1 MSIQS
6 IDGIEWEQSSFRAA
20 LRRTAVMLALALLII
35 GPIVVGGMVGWMTTR
50 EAGPVLGDDGW
61 LRTRPSTAGNGAGFP
76 LVSASEL
83 EAAGLSIDEARKI
96 LRR

>member
-1 MSIQS
+1 MSIQA
-6 IDGIEWEQSSFRAA
+6 IDDSGWEQSSVRAA
-20 LRRTAVMLALALLII
+20 WRRLAFLVCVVAVLV
-35 GPIVVGGMVGWMTTR
+35 GPFIVGGAVGWMTTR

-61 LRTRPSTAGNGAGFP
+61 LRTRSSLASDGAGFP

-83 EAAGLSIDEARKI
+83 EAAGLSVDEARRI